1 MSYPC
6 ELKEQAAQPTLI
18 VRATTP
24 VQGLPQVLGQAYGT
38 IAQYLG
44 EMGEQ
49 PAGPPFVLY
58 HNMDMQALDI
68 EAGFVV
74 AKKLAGKGE
83 VQVGEIP
90 AGKIASVLYTG
101 PYDQCGP
108 AYEALAQFVKEGGG
122 EATGA
127 AYEFYLNDPQQ
138 TPPQE
143 LQTLIVFPI
152 KSSDMKH

>member
-1 MSYPC
+1 MSYQC
-6 ELKEQAAQPTLI
+6 ELKEQAAQPTLM

-24 VQGLPQVLGQAYGT
+24 VQELPRVLGQAYGA

-44 EMGEQ
+44 QVGEQ

-68 EAGFVV
+68 EVGFGV
-74 AKKLAGKGE
+74 ARPLPGRGE
-83 VQVGEIP
+83 IQAGEIP
-90 AGKIASVLYTG
+90 AGQFASVLYTG

-108 AYEALAQFVKEGGG
+108 AYEALTQFVQRSGHA
-122 EATGA
+122 ATGA
-127 AYEFYLNDPQQ
+127 SYEFYLNDPQQ

-143 LQTLIVFPI
+143 LQTLIVFPL
-152 KSSDMKH
+152 K